1 MSREPV
7 GVTTRKWIPP
17 ASLRALL
24 AGLIDY
30 AGLFPPARLSMPD
43 AIAKYAGY
51 LEGEFG
57 WVLGRFVVPLSR
69 LAEFGHIRAATQTTA
84 RWRVSCILGSY
95 VDRDFSAIRR
105 FNDREDAVID
115 VVEARAETAEQVAHV
130 MQKAPEGIEV
140 YLEVPWPCPLELMAA
155 IRKSGA
161 RAKMRTG
168 GLNPEAIPPT
178 EAVASTILNF
188 ARAGVRFKATAGLH
202 HPLRCL
208 AALTYE
214 PNAPVARMHGFL
226 NIFLAA
232 AYQGEREKAAAIL
245 DWDRG
250 DQLHFDDSG
259 AQIVDVVIPTDQI
272 RKTRE
277 RFAISFGSCSF
288 EEPIGDLRAL
298 RLL

>member
-1 MSREPV
+1 MSREPA
-7 GVTTRKWIPP
+7 GLTTRELILP

-24 AGLIDY
+24 AGVIDY

-51 LEGEFG
+51 LEGELG
-57 WVLGRFVVPLSR
+57 WVLGRFVVPVSR
-69 LAEFGHIRAATQTTA
+69 LAEFADIQAATQTTA
-84 RWRVSCILGSY
+84 RWRVSCLLGSD
-95 VDRDFSAIRR
+95 VDSDFSTILR
-105 FNDREDAVID
+105 FNDRDDAVIAA
-115 VVEARAETAEQVAHV
+115 VETRAETAEQVAHV

-140 YLEVPWPCPLELMAA
+140 YFEVPWLGSSELIAA
-155 IRKSGA
+155 IQKSGA
-161 RAKMRTG
+161 RAKVRTG
-168 GLNPEAIPPT
+168 GLTPEAIPPT
-178 EAVASTILNF
+178 ETVARAILSL

-214 PNAPVARMHGFL
+214 PNAPVAKMHGFL

-232 AYQGEREKAAAIL
+232 AYQGERERVAAIL

-250 DQLHFDDSG
+250 DQLHFDESG
-259 AQIVDVVIPTDQI
+259 AQIMDVVIPTDQI
-272 RKTRE
+272 RTTRE